1 MEELEAKRRELLS
14 DVRLLKNQL
23 TSVYKS
29 ETLNEVTGIG
39 ETKHGLPLGR
49 LSVKLVEIQRLTE
62 GVTARAGVQQRV
74 KVRIAIK
81 GARQSAVPAG
91 PPLSPKSD
99 SNVVQLVEGSAILN
113 QSLGPFAP
121 ISTQDADVVFEVI
134 DMSRDANEASCATG
148 SIKLR
153 DINDQ
158 NSHDKVLYL
167 KIRDEDGNLEPSD
180 ARIFVSMQ
188 FQYSKVVPIRNRIY
202 EVQDRLRL
210 VERELA
216 QVKAGRGEEVAP

>member
-1 MEELEAKRRELLS
+1 MEELEARRRELLN
-14 DVRLLKNQL
+14 DIRVLKNQL

-29 ETLNEVTGIG
+29 ETLNEVTGVG

-62 GVTARAGVQQRV
+62 GASSRPGVQRRI
-74 KVRIAIK
+74 KVRINIK
-81 GARQSAVPAG
+81 GTRQTAVAAG

-99 SNVVQLVEGSAILN
+99 SNVVQLVDGSAILN

-121 ISTQDADVVFEVI
+121 ISTQDADVIFDVL
-134 DMSRDANEASCATG
+134 DMSKDANGASCATG
-148 SIKLR
+148 SVKLR

-167 KIRDEDGNLEPSD
+167 KVRDEEGNLEPSD
-180 ARIFVSMQ
+180 ARIFVTLQ

-202 EVQDRLRL
+202 EVQDRLRV

-216 QVKAGRGEEVAP
+216 QVKAGRADETA